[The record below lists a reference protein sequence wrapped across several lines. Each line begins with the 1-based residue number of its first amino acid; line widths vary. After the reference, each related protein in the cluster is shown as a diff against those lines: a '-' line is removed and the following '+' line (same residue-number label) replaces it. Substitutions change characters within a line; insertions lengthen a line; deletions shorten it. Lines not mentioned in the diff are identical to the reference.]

1 MKKYQLSILL
11 AVIPFILVFIV
22 WILVTNSGLIK
33 PFFLPGPLS
42 VLKAGIDLFVN
53 GNFLNDIIISII
65 RILTGFFIGIA
76 LAIPVG
82 VLLGSNKKVEMTFE
96 PIIDFVR
103 YTPIPAFIPLIILWF
118 GIGETEKMIVI
129 AASVF
134 FQLVLMVANSVSH
147 IPDEMVQFAKTL
159 GLSKTEIVFKIL
171 FPYSWP
177 QIFDDMRVS
186 MGWAWTSLLIAE
198 VVGATSG
205 IGYVIIQSQRLL
217 KTENVI
223 FAIIIVGILGITIDL
238 IFKYSQKIL
247 FPWYKKES

>member
-134 FQLVLMVANSVSH
+134 FQLVLM
-147 IPDEMVQFAKTL
+147 
-159 GLSKTEIVFKIL
+159 
-171 FPYSWP
+171 
-177 QIFDDMRVS
+177 
-186 MGWAWTSLLIAE
+186 
-198 VVGATSG
+198 
-205 IGYVIIQSQRLL
+205 
-217 KTENVI
+217 
-223 FAIIIVGILGITIDL
+223 
-238 IFKYSQKIL
+238 
-247 FPWYKKES
+247 